1 MDVRFKVPSNFY
13 ISGQSQ
19 CGKSYLVRRLLYH
32 LNELFHPVPSKVIY
46 CYGEYQKEFDEL
58 RGVEFIEGF
67 PQDLNQLT
75 QGHGVHIIR
84 AFRCYTLPRIY
95 SRQENYRELSV

>member
-32 LNELFHPVPSKVIY
+32 LNDLFHPRTLQSDLLLWRIS
-46 CYGEYQKEFDEL
+46 
-58 RGVEFIEGF
+58 EG
-67 PQDLNQLT
+67 
-75 QGHGVHIIR
+75 I
-84 AFRCYTLPRIY
+84 
-95 SRQENYRELSV
+95 

>member
-19 CGKSYLVRRLLYH
+19 CGKSYLVRRLLSY

-58 RGVEFIEGF
+58 HGVDFIEGF
-67 PQDLNQLT
+67 PQDLNEIT
-75 QGHGVHIIR
+75 
-84 AFRCYTLPRIY
+84 
-95 SRQENYRELSV
+95 

>member
-32 LNELFHPVPSKVIY
+32 LKELFHPVPSKVIY

-58 RGVEFIEGF
+58 RGVDFIEGF
-67 PQDLNQLT
+67 PQDLNELT
-75 QGHGVHIIR
+75 QGDVTRIR
-84 AFRCYTLPRIY
+84 RFNERMFKRSTRFRFIYTGFT
-95 SRQENYRELSV
+95 S

>member
-19 CGKSYLVRRLLYH
+19 CGKSYLVRRLLSY

-58 RGVEFIEGF
+58 HGVDFIEGF
-67 PQDLNQLT
+67 PQDLNELT
-75 QGHGVHIIR
+75 RPNVTRIR
-84 AFRCYTLPRIY
+84 RFNERMFKRSTCFRFIYTGFT
-95 SRQENYRELSV
+95 S